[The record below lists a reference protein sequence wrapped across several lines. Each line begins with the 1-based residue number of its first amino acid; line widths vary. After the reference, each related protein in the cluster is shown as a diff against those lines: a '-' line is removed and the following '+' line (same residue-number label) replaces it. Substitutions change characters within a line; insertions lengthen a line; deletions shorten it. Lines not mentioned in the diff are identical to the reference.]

1 MILVADDP
9 ATDLLDALAAAG
21 AFPIVETKWADAPAA
36 FSSVKPGAVVIAEP
50 GAPPN
55 EAAARKLSE
64 RIAAANEPI
73 VAVVARVSADRDA
86 ALPEALAADAALPV
100 ERLMARLQSAM
111 RVRALHAT
119 VLRRIEALATHDTRR
134 LSLPASDALDD
145 ATVLIAGRG
154 PLYPKLSVAM
164 GERVKT
170 LGALSVEGAAK
181 HLNARDVDGIVLGDG
196 FSPRMVEAFLTV
208 IAQETRFRDIPIA
221 VIGEA
226 APELIE
232 ALPTIDHVDGDPGR
246 LVARMVPLVRMHAFE
261 GRLKRMLKSLDAD
274 GMFDPAT
281 GLHSRDMFWHELGKA
296 AAEAGERSMALSL
309 ARLSF
314 DGLLDPRTSVDGAR
328 LLTRLIRNIDFACRD
343 EDGSLLI
350 AFPQTDLRSAHVIA
364 RRIAGALKNTLLA
377 PNSGQ
382 AQIAAN
388 LTLATLKAGDTL
400 DSLLLRVSGGRVV
413 AAE

>member
-164 GERVKT
+164 G
-170 LGALSVEGAAK
+170 
-181 HLNARDVDGIVLGDG
+181 
-196 FSPRMVEAFLTV
+196 
-208 IAQETRFRDIPIA
+208 
-221 VIGEA
+221 
-226 APELIE
+226 
-232 ALPTIDHVDGDPGR
+232 
-246 LVARMVPLVRMHAFE
+246 
-261 GRLKRMLKSLDAD
+261 DA
-274 GMFDPAT
+274 
-281 GLHSRDMFWHELGKA
+281 SRRWA
-296 AAEAGERSMALSL
+296 
-309 ARLSF
+309 
-314 DGLLDPRTSVDGAR
+314 
-328 LLTRLIRNIDFACRD
+328 
-343 EDGSLLI
+343 
-350 AFPQTDLRSAHVIA
+350 RSASKA
-364 RRIAGALKNTLLA
+364 RRSTSTRAMSTA
-377 PNSGQ
+377 SCW
-382 AQIAAN
+382 
-388 LTLATLKAGDTL
+388 ATAFRRAW
-400 DSLLLRVSGGRVV
+400 SRRSSP
-413 AAE
+413 